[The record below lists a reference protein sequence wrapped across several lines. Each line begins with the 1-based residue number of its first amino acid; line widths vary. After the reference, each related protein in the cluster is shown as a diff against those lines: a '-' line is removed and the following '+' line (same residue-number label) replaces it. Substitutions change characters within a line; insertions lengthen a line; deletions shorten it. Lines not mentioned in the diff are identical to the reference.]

1 MKTNYASTSF
11 KMTERRHP
19 AYKDPAF
26 PTNVL
31 FAHMT
36 DPKAREGWA
45 NPESVAAAMYELV
58 SRGQRIPIRLPL
70 GSDSWEMIMADID
83 KTKKELQELKELS
96 GSVGSERSADAV
108 KNLSV

>member
-1 MKTNYASTSF
+1 M
-11 KMTERRHP
+11 EQRHV
-19 AYKDPAF
+19 AYSNPSF

-45 NPESVAAAMYELV
+45 EPESVAAAMYNLV

-83 KTKKELQELKELS
+83 NVKKELTELRPLS
-96 GSVGSERSADAV
+96 VSVGSSTSADT
-108 KNLSV
+108 LRSLR